1 MPDHKFQV
9 GETVFL
15 ESSRNRNIP
24 GGEYVITKKLP
35 ERNGG
40 FEYRVKSS
48 KEPHQRI
55 VREDQLKAPEAQT
68 ELKRLIFASRL
79 PPGNLDL

>member
-9 GETVFL
+9 GQTVFL
-15 ESSRNRNIP
+15 EGSRNRNIPP

-40 FEYRVKSS
+40 SS
-48 KEPHQRI
+48 EGRFGVVGI
-55 VREDQLKAPEAQT
+55 
-68 ELKRLIFASRL
+68 IFLTPSF
-79 PPGNLDL
+79 